1 MSKPRVTATTSMPL
15 ELYELMM
22 LEVQQKR
29 ISVNQF
35 IIRAITAYLGL
46 STEKSKT

>member
-1 MSKPRVTATTSMPL
+1 MSKPRATATTNMPL
-15 ELYELMM
+15 ELYERMM
-22 LEVQQKR
+22 LEVQQKG

-46 STEKSKT
+46 STEKLRT

>member
-1 MSKPRVTATTSMPL
+1 MTKPRVTATTNMPVD
-15 ELYELMM
+15 LYERMM
-22 LEVQQKR
+22 LEVQQKE

-46 STEKSKT
+46 STEKLRT